1 MVCVY
6 SVVWLSTIPWTVPHQ
21 APLSM
26 EFSRQEY
33 WNGFSYK
40 WSTSKKKKILKKYK
54 KLAPGSAVNLGLCL
68 LAAVSGEWKELPSF
82 PQKMSG
88 RSIVNCHWRRG
99 ILFLNMF
106 CVIQHFPCEDAAFVS
121 CKIILMEMRYWNF
134 TLQLLACPLKII

>member
-1 MVCVY
+1 MCAQLY
-6 SVVWLSTIPWTVPHQ
+6 DSLQSHGRYHTRLLCPWNFPGKNTGMDFLINGPHQ
-21 APLSM
+21 
-26 EFSRQEY
+26 
-33 WNGFSYK
+33 
-40 WSTSKKKKILKKYK
+40 KKKKILKKYK